1 MRTMKF
7 FTWLPLCLLGALV
20 YHTTA
25 SALGPQPLED
35 PRTLAVEITLSGGL
49 TEPSSTESRIPG
61 GQGSLSLTLNDAAR
75 PCGSLECTG
84 TWLQLDL
91 QAGAPWFRA
100 RLGLESP
107 SLVWRQGPFFI
118 TPLSVRGLATVQSNP
133 TQENAPQLGNTYG
146 LGSTLVG
153 LSWSTRERVFFR
165 LSADLFTGPEAGYL
179 YLPDVKTPFAGWAA
193 GVRGR
198 VGLFYPLPHQVIL
211 EGSLAGHINFLA
223 LDQGHALTSEAS
235 LTYKYHPQFFRNGN
249 LLLGFK
255 TYADWMSLSTS
266 TGNPLSL
273 YAGIFF
279 GIGHG

>member
-1 MRTMKF
+1 MKF
-7 FTWLPLCLLGALV
+7 LPLLSLFGALV
-20 YHTTA
+20 CPATA

-61 GQGSLSLTLNDAAR
+61 GQGSLSVTLNDAAR

-118 TPLSVRGLATVQSNP
+118 TPLSVRGLATVQASH
-133 TQENAPQLGNTYG
+133 TQDSTAQLGNTYG
-146 LGSTLVG
+146 LGSVLVG
-153 LSWSTRERVFFR
+153 LSWSTRKPLVLR
-165 LSADLFTGPEAGYL
+165 LSADLFTGPEGGYL
-179 YLPDVKTPFAGWAA
+179 YLPDVKTPFAGWTA

-198 VGLFYPLPHQVIL
+198 VGLLYPMKHQLVL
-211 EGSLAGHINFLA
+211 EGTVSGHINFLA
-223 LDQGHALTSEAS
+223 WDQGHALTSEAS
-235 LTYKYHPQFFRNGN
+235 LTYKYHPSSFSNGN
-249 LLLGFK
+249 LLFGFK
-255 TYADWMSLSTS
+255 TYADWMSLASP
-266 TGNPLSL
+266 TGNPLAL
-273 YAGIFF
+273 YAGLFF
-279 GIGHG
+279 GIGRG